1 MLYHKYRKMRVNK
14 ESRIWRSIFVAV
26 PSACM
31 VPFMTGRKELRQS
44 ILLTI
49 LKESGRTVPIN
60 AL

>member
-31 VPFMTGRKELRQS
+31 VKIMTGRMELWKT

-49 LKESGRTVPIN
+49 LIEYGRGVPID